1 MLQLT
6 EERAMATLRG
16 TLGRARVASHEL
28 TNAGMSP
35 VSQADVY
42 TVTLGKKSFAK
53 STQASTATPIL
64 GSDEPNVFRVA
75 RAEIQ

>member
-1 MLQLT
+1 M
-6 EERAMATLRG
+6 
-16 TLGRARVASHEL
+16 
-28 TNAGMSP
+28 
-35 VSQADVY
+35 SQADVY

-53 STQASTATPIL
+53 STQASTATQIL